1 MIVASVPEA
10 EHVFITQKLLKTPK
24 HEKPGIGSV
33 TVSIVNSLEQAGVD
47 NKLSR
52 VEHFPPVREPVLRER
67 LALVSH
73 MAERNFASRPKLFQ
87 VGFFTVVPFDICGIE
102 AR

>member
-24 HEKPGIGSV
+24 HEKAD
-33 TVSIVNSLEQAGVD
+33 IVRIMTNITNGLEQTGVNND
-47 NKLSR
+47 LSR
-52 VEHFPPVREPVLRER
+52 VEHFPPMRKPVLRER

-87 VGFFTVVPFDICGIE
+87 VGFFALVPFGICGIK